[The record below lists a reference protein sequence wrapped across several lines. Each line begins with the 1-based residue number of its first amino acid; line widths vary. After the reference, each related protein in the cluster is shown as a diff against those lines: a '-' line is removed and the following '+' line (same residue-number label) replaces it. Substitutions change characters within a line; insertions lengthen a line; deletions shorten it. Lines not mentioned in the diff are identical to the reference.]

1 MWFNPALSRQG
12 PSGQI
17 ILKQWVW
24 SQRTHEINTSQPY
37 KTTSNFMFKPKN
49 LNWETHTR
57 NNNNNS
63 NLYTKIY
70 SPWIDPHFGRN
81 ITLPYTKDVK
91 KPTTRFVWR
100 VDSRFVDSIPLPS
113 RRPLASTG
121 PWRKSPPGR
130 KHQKRARDSYF
141 RSKMDLKI
149 LKGSPKRK
157 IKTPEFSR
165 CIFK

>member
-17 ILKQWVW
+17 ILKQWVVEK
-24 SQRTHEINTSQPY
+24 RTHEINTSQHY

-70 SPWIDPHFGRN
+70 SPWIDPQFGRN

-91 KPTTRFVWR
+91 KTHNSFRVTCRFPIRRFDSFAKSKAVSFNWTLEEVTACR
-100 VDSRFVDSIPLPS
+100 VDHDLMKGIAIFV
-113 RRPLASTG
+113 
-121 PWRKSPPGR
+121 
-130 KHQKRARDSYF
+130 QKW
-141 RSKMDLKI
+141 
-149 LKGSPKRK
+149 
-157 IKTPEFSR
+157 T
-165 CIFK
+165 